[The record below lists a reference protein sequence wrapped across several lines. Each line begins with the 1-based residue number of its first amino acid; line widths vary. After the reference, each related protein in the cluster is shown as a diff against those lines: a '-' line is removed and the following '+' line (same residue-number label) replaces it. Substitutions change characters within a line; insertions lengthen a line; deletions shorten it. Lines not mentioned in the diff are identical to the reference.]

1 MAETIHESRSLRQAR
16 PDGQG
21 VDLPHKRNDLCKL
34 LPQAGISS
42 DGKIITLMK
51 RFLQIAGGVSGR
63 NDGKMRGSVR
73 NRGGVAGFAHGL
85 SRVFRA
91 DLPVSGDRAGL
102 SGTGRGK
109 CFFRA
114 VGGGN
119 ETAGGPDKGGPR
131 EKREPEN
138 GTAIRA
144 RAGPVSW
151 PDDLSVS
158 RHGCRI
164 IAGVFWLKGCER

>member
-63 NDGKMRGSVR
+63 NDGKVRGSVR
-73 NRGGVAGFAHGL
+73 NRGKWRVLHAGCP
-85 SRVFRA
+85 VFSGRICRCPETGPVCPARA
-91 DLPVSGDRAGL
+91 GENAFSGPSAAEMKRPGDR
-102 SGTGRGK
+102 
-109 CFFRA
+109 
-114 VGGGN
+114 
-119 ETAGGPDKGGPR
+119 R

-151 PDDLSVS
+151 PDDLSVF

>member
-119 ETAGGPDKGGPR
+119 ETAGGPDKGGR
-131 EKREPEN
+131 GKSGNRKTERRY
-138 GTAIRA
+138 GR
-144 RAGPVSW
+144 GPVRCHGRMTF
-151 PDDLSVS
+151 PFPGMDAGLSP
-158 RHGCRI
+158 
-164 IAGVFWLKGCER
+164 VFSG